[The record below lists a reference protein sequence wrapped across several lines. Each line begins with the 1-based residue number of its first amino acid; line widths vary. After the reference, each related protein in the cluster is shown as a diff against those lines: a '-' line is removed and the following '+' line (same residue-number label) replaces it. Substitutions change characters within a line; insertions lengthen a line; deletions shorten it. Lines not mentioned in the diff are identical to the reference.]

1 MTFNTIRTLFTK
13 NNSLTKNKWVLLLLV
28 VVIVIGV
35 YLYSYKNKENF
46 TGDTILFEEQT
57 KVDSRPVVI
66 KNEGAFAD
74 IGVTSDDGRRQSL
87 QHAAEH
93 LDRHHV
99 VGGSETQREYYDK
112 LDKARKGKIF
122 DLVTRLDGDKLSYI
136 TNLKEHSLQLFIA
149 HEDGDFFAKGS
160 CVATLFDN
168 EEDANKGL
176 IGLEGSWDAA
186 KTALKSMYPS
196 LEVAR
201 PGAEHVGL
209 PGTFTGISCP
219 INPSTQM
226 EEAFHSPNP
235 LPSWTGSPGEIHCLR
250 AGLYTEDLSFPL
262 IQYRAVGTQQSL
274 EGHCIDPD
282 ALFTSGCDNYNSSFA
297 CKMFGDPTCTWKS
310 TDEKP
315 LKDGVM
321 TTNFRIKKN
330 NEGKYIIPNK
340 EDIVKWVQN
349 LLTDKL

>member
-1 MTFNTIRTLFTK
+1 
-13 NNSLTKNKWVLLLLV
+13 WVLLLLV

-196 LEVAR
+196 LEVA
-201 PGAEHVGL
+201 
-209 PGTFTGISCP
+209 
-219 INPSTQM
+219 
-226 EEAFHSPNP
+226 
-235 LPSWTGSPGEIHCLR
+235 
-250 AGLYTEDLSFPL
+250 
-262 IQYRAVGTQQSL
+262 
-274 EGHCIDPD
+274 
-282 ALFTSGCDNYNSSFA
+282 
-297 CKMFGDPTCTWKS
+297 
-310 TDEKP
+310 
-315 LKDGVM
+315 
-321 TTNFRIKKN
+321 
-330 NEGKYIIPNK
+330 
-340 EDIVKWVQN
+340 
-349 LLTDKL
+349 